1 MSSISAY
8 REFTGKSVEEALRL
22 AREAFGVGLD
32 DLDFEILT
40 PGSRGV
46 LGMGAE
52 PARILAAPR
61 SELGGAAPKREAAA
75 ARPLPAPPPRD
86 REGDDRGRGRGFDRD
101 RGGFGRDRG
110 GFDRER
116 GPRRDD
122 RGGFREDRGG
132 FDRGGPDRVSP
143 ERGSPERGGPDRDR
157 GPRRDD
163 RGPFE
168 RDRGPR
174 REDRSGWREPQ
185 AADVTA
191 VVERGAEEAPPR
203 EDRRDERRDR
213 GPRRDDR
220 GGFREDRGPRRGTAD
235 LTAGEE
241 AEVAAARGSVAAER
255 AELEA
260 AEASPEA
267 LAAGKLILEQLLAHI
282 GFEARVEVETG
293 ETSRL
298 NVVGEAREREE
309 LGALIGRKGER
320 LSALQ
325 HLVNLMLSRQMGT
338 WTRVLV
344 DVEDYRG
351 RRERQLREIAERAAK
366 RVVETGKML
375 QLEPMPALERRW
387 VHLALKSNPDVATQS
402 IGEEPNRRIV
412 VLPRA

>member
-1 MSSISAY
+1 MSSTSAY

-22 AREAFGVGLD
+22 AREDFGVGLD

-75 ARPLPAPPPRD
+75 ARPLPPPPPRD
-86 REGDDRGRGRGFDRD
+86 RERDDRGRRARLRPGPWRRLRPRPRSAPGRPRPRPRAATVAAASTATAARGRETAAAVRSRPRPSPRRAAPPGAAMRRPPTSARPSERADEAPVAEARRARIGPARHARDDDRA
-101 RGGFGRDRG
+101 
-110 GFDRER
+110 
-116 GPRRDD
+116 PRRDD
-122 RGGFREDRGG
+122 RAARAVD
-132 FDRGGPDRVSP
+132 
-143 ERGSPERGGPDRDR
+143 DR
-157 GPRRDD
+157 GPRRCDD
-163 RGPFE
+163 AR
-168 RDRGPR
+168 
-174 REDRSGWREPQ
+174 
-185 AADVTA
+185 
-191 VVERGAEEAPPR
+191 
-203 EDRRDERRDR
+203 
-213 GPRRDDR
+213 
-220 GGFREDRGPRRGTAD
+220 PRRGAAD

-267 LAAGKLILEQLLAHI
+267 LAAGKVILDAA
-282 GFEARVEVETG
+282 ARPHRASPPG
-293 ETSRL
+293 STSRP
-298 NVVGEAREREE
+298 ARRAGSTSSATASEREE

-325 HLVNLMLSRQMGT
+325 HLVNLMLSRQMGA

-387 VHLALKSNPDVATQS
+387 IHLALKGNPDVATQS

>member
-1 MSSISAY
+1 MSAY
-8 REFTGKSVEEALRL
+8 REFTGKTVEEALRL
-22 AREAFGVGLD
+22 AREAFGAGLD

-75 ARPLPAPPPRD
+75 ARPLPPPPPRD
-86 REGDDRGRGRGFDRD
+86 DREDRPRFGDRDRD
-101 RGGFGRDRG
+101 RGPRFGDR
-110 GFDRER
+110 
-116 GPRRDD
+116 
-122 RGGFREDRGG
+122 
-132 FDRGGPDRVSP
+132 
-143 ERGSPERGGPDRDR
+143 DRDR

-163 RGPFE
+163 R
-168 RDRGPR
+168 
-174 REDRSGWREPQ
+174 
-185 AADVTA
+185 
-191 VVERGAEEAPPR
+191 PR
-203 EDRRDERRDR
+203 EDRPREDRPRDDRPREDRPQDERPREDQGDRGAFAGRDR

-220 GGFREDRGPRRGTAD
+220 PDRGPRRDDRPDRGPRRDARPDRGPRVERDARGGAD
-235 LTAGEE
+235 LTDREA
-241 AEVAAARGSVAAER
+241 AEVAAARGSVASER

-267 LAAGKLILEQLLAHI
+267 LAAGKVILEKLLDLM
-282 GFEARVEVETG
+282 GFHVTVAVEAA

-298 NVVGEAREREE
+298 NVTGEGDEREA

-325 HLVNLMLSRQMGT
+325 HLVNLMLSKEMGG

-351 RRERQLREIAERAAK
+351 RRERQLREIAERAAR

-387 VHLALKSNPDVATQS
+387 VHLALRNNPDVVTQS

-412 VLPRA
+412 VLPRPA

>member
-1 MSSISAY
+1 MSAY
-8 REFTGKSVEEALRL
+8 KEFTGKSVEEALKS
-22 AREAFGVGLD
+22 AREEFGVELN

-52 PARILAAPR
+52 PARIVAAPR

-75 ARPLPAPPPRD
+75 SAPLPPPAPRD
-86 REGDDRGRGRGFDRD
+86 DRPQDRDHDRGPRRDDRRDDR
-101 RGGFGRDRG
+101 
-110 GFDRER
+110 RER

-122 RGGFREDRGG
+122 RAAAPRGDRGP
-132 FDRGGPDRVSP
+132 RR
-143 ERGSPERGGPDRDR
+143 EDR

-163 RGPFE
+163 R
-168 RDRGPR
+168 
-174 REDRSGWREPQ
+174 
-185 AADVTA
+185 A
-191 VVERGAEEAPPR
+191 
-203 EDRRDERRDR
+203 
-213 GPRRDDR
+213 
-220 GGFREDRGPRRGTAD
+220 PRRGTAVD
-235 LTAGEE
+235 VSASEA
-241 AEVAAARGSVAAER
+241 AEVAAARGSLAAER

-267 LAAGKLILEQLLAHI
+267 LAAGKRILETLMGHL
-282 GFEARVEVETG
+282 GFDARVEVAAG

-298 NVVGEAREREE
+298 NVVAQGDDRDA

-325 HLVNLMLSRQMGT
+325 HLVNLMLSKEMGA

-351 RRERQLREIAERAAK
+351 RRERQLRELAERAAA
-366 RVVETGKML
+366 RVTETGKML

-387 VHLALKSNPDVATQS
+387 IHLTLRENPSVVTQS
-402 IGEEPNRRIV
+402 IGEEPNRRV
-412 VLPRA
+412 VLVPRAG